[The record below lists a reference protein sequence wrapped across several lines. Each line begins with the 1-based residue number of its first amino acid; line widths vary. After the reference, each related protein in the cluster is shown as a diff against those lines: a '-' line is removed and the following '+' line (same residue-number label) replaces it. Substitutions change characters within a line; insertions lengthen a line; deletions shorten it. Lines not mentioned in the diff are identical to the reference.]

1 MQQSARSF
9 ICIIVLVTALTASAR
24 GQHVAD
30 EDEDVPQQ
38 QAALAQAAK
47 HSASPQFKQA
57 IQLVAK
63 ELGQE
68 GKPDDEHKGIVYF
81 ESPAKQS
88 EAALARLLPEIAK
101 LKCSIVRCDMSH
113 GIGGKPDVLALVGVA
128 EPWPLMW
135 IFGTNGINNELD
147 TADIV
152 KWMQQFAKDNDVTFD
167 TIGFDLCGGRF
178 TQPPKD
184 YAALAKKIYEFC
196 PDVVDQGTGSVEK
209 LADEMKRTG
218 RFFFWW
224 D

>member
-1 MQQSARSF
+1 VIAALSSFAR
-9 ICIIVLVTALTASAR
+9 A
-24 GQHVAD
+24 QHVAD
-30 EDEDVPQQ
+30 DEDDSPQLK
-38 QAALAQAAK
+38 AALAQAAK

-57 IQLVAK
+57 IQVVAK
-63 ELGQE
+63 ELSQE

-88 EAALARLLPEIAK
+88 EAALAKLQPEIAK

-113 GIGGKPDVLALVGVA
+113 GIGDKPDVLALVGLA

-135 IFGTNGINNELD
+135 IFGTNGVNHEHD
-147 TADIV
+147 TAAVV
-152 KWMQQFAKDNDVTFD
+152 KWMKQFARENDVSFD

-178 TQPPKD
+178 NQPPKD
-184 YAALAKKIYEFC
+184 YATLAKKIYEFC